1 MTNKRQSDNARS
13 GSTRE
18 QAERLAP
25 ENDIK
30 DNLPKDT
37 LKLLQK
43 KLFYPKLKDGDEE
56 ELSNDTLVKFNYLK
70 NSLKAYTQK
79 KSNEDFLT
87 FVRKEAPK
95 LVPDFKMGR
104 HIQVLCHKLQQVVDG
119 DCKRLM
125 VFLPPRSS
133 KSVICS
139 KLFPAWYIGRNPSHE
154 IMSVSHSDQLASDF
168 GRSVRDIVNSE
179 DFDRMFSGVKL
190 RSDVK
195 AAGKWKTNKNGSY
208 YAAGVRSQIA
218 GRGAHIALLDD
229 VMSEE
234 DAISESGRRYIKEW
248 YPSGLRTR
256 VMPNGAIIII
266 NTRYHFDDIC
276 GWLLKQ
282 QEEIEMQNKWDVIRI
297 PAWLDEEAAK
307 LLDLPVGSSYF
318 PEWKPKEVLEIDEQE
333 IKASNGSRYW
343 NALYMQDP
351 QPDAGGII
359 KKKWFQIWEDEE
371 PPPCD
376 FIIQTYDT
384 AFSTKSTADN
394 SVIQT
399 WGIFPSMETDPTTGR
414 EHVEGNLIL
423 LSNMYGRY
431 EYPELRRLAQDMYQ
445 DYKPDVC
452 IVEKKASGQ
461 SLIQDMRRS
470 KLPVLEYMP
479 DRDKVSRVYAAS
491 PFLEAGKV
499 WIPDTEWSQA
509 LFDESIQFPNAAHD
523 DMVDCMTMAIIYM
536 RDSWNLI
543 HPDDVDIDDFEDASR
558 HKQKKK
564 GYWSF

>member
-1 MTNKRQSDNARS
+1 MTFSTNTESIINSADIQSY
-13 GSTRE
+13 G
-18 QAERLAP
+18 
-25 ENDIK
+25 
-30 DNLPKDT
+30 NL
-37 LKLLQK
+37 K
-43 KLFYPKLKDGDEE
+43 KALTDY
-56 ELSNDTLVKFNYLK
+56 V
-70 NSLKAYTQK
+70 YT
-79 KSNEDFLT
+79 KSKEDFLT

-95 LVPDFKMGR
+95 IVPEFKMGR

-119 DCKRLM
+119 KCNRLM

-179 DFDRMFSGVKL
+179 DYSKIFKGIRL

-234 DAISESGRRYIKEW
+234 DAISENGRKYIKEW

-256 VMPNGAIIII
+256 VMPNGSIIII
-266 NTRYHFDDIC
+266 NTRYHYDDIC

-282 QEEIEMQNKWDVIRI
+282 QEELEMTNQWDVIRI
-297 PAWLDEEAAK
+297 PAWLDEDAAE
-307 LLDLPVGSSYF
+307 LLNLPVGSSYF
-318 PEWKPKEVLEIDEQE
+318 PEWKPDEVLEVDEQE

-351 QPDAGGII
+351 QPDEGGII
-359 KKKWFQIWEDEE
+359 KKKWFKIWEYED

-376 FIIQTYDT
+376 FILQTYDT

-399 WGIFPSMETDPTTGR
+399 WGIFTSMDKDVNGYEQPT
-414 EHVEGNLIL
+414 GNLIL
-423 LSNMYGRY
+423 LSNVYGRY
-431 EYPELRRLAQDMYQ
+431 EYPELRKLAQKMYE

-452 IVEKKASGQ
+452 VVEKKASGQ

-470 KLPVLEYMP
+470 RIPILEYMP

-491 PFLEAGKV
+491 PYLEAGKI
-499 WIPDTEWSQA
+499 WIPDTEWAEA
-509 LFDESIQFPNAAHD
+509 LYDEAIQFPNAAHD

-543 HPDDVDIDDFEDASR
+543 HPDDIDYEDYDAFGY
-558 HKQKKK
+558 KKRK
-564 GYWSF
+564 RAYWRV